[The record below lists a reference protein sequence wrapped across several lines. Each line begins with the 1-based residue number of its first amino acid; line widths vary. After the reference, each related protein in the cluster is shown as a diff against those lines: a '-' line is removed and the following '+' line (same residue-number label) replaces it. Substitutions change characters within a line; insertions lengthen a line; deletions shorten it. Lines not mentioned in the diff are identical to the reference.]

1 MARGFTLLEMLVVL
15 VILGLAASV
24 VAPPL
29 ARTLERVREAG
40 DRDDVARG
48 LEALPARAREAGQAL
63 EFRAGEPIVIRDR
76 PWPAGWAVVPIT
88 ALRVEANGFCEGGT
102 LQVVRPSGPIS
113 WTLAAPDCR
122 VEVADAP

>member
-15 VILGLAASV
+15 VILGLAAAV

-48 LEALPARAREAGQAL
+48 LEALPARAREAGRAL
-63 EFRAGEPIVIRDR
+63 VFRAGEPIVIRDR
-76 PWPAGWAVVPIT
+76 PWPEGWAVVPVA
-88 ALRVEANGFCEGGT
+88 ALRVEANGFCQGGT
-102 LQVVRPSGPIS
+102 LQVARPSGRTT
-113 WTLAAPDCR
+113 WALGAPDCR
-122 VEVADAP
+122 LETADAP